1 MYNTS
6 YIRIARLFPRQSF
19 NFTKFC
25 CKRAYRKWTSL
36 VPDFFLHLSSIYFS
50 PLLSLFLFTKIP
62 FTSVR
67 QYRSTVAFLVHSTI
81 TSRSPVKGLSGESS
95 AIVYPFLIEPK
106 NSFLS
111 CAFRTALIQRSPLCI
126 TFGQVR
132 WEGKYPLI
140 FRSDLK
146 IIVKWSFII
155 SFRIRL

>member
-1 MYNTS
+1 MNNLLILRNFAANEHIES
-6 YIRIARLFPRQSF
+6 EPVSFQISFSIFPPYI
-19 NFTKFC
+19 
-25 CKRAYRKWTSL
+25 SL
-36 VPDFFLHLSSIYFS
+36 PSHLCFFLRKYH
-50 PLLSLFLFTKIP
+50 
-62 FTSVR
+62 TSVR

-81 TSRSPVKGLSGESS
+81 TSRSPVKGLSSESS

>member
-19 NFTKFC
+19 NFTN
-25 CKRAYRKWTSL
+25 ALQTSISKVNQSRSRFL
-36 VPDFFLHLSSIYFS
+36 SPSFLHIFLPPLHLCFFLRKYH
-50 PLLSLFLFTKIP
+50 
-62 FTSVR
+62 TSVR

-81 TSRSPVKGLSGESS
+81 TSRSPVKDLSGESS

-132 WEGKYPLI
+132 
-140 FRSDLK
+140 
-146 IIVKWSFII
+146 
-155 SFRIRL
+155 

>member
-6 YIRIARLFPRQSF
+6 YIRIARLFPRWGQSF

-25 CKRAYRKWTSL
+25 CKRVYRKWTSL
-36 VPDFFLHLSSIYFS
+36 VPDFFLHLSSIYPS
-50 PLLSLFLFTKIP
+50 PPSLFLFTKIP

-81 TSRSPVKGLSGESS
+81 TSRSPVKGLSSESS

-111 CAFRTALIQRSPLCI
+111 RAFRTALEISSLHHIWASKMR
-126 TFGQVR
+126 R
-132 WEGKYPLI
+132 KYPLI

>member
-19 NFTKFC
+19 NFTN
-25 CKRAYRKWTSL
+25 ALQTSISK
-36 VPDFFLHLSSIYFS
+36 VNQSRSRFLS
-50 PLLSLFLFTKIP
+50 PSFLYIFLPPLPSLFLFTKIP

-81 TSRSPVKGLSGESS
+81 TSRSPVKGLSSESS

-111 CAFRTALIQRSPLCI
+111 CAFRTALVQRSPLCI

-132 WEGKYPLI
+132 
-140 FRSDLK
+140 
-146 IIVKWSFII
+146 
-155 SFRIRL
+155 